1 MEYLEFFSRAT
12 SICKVDTS
20 VLLDMYLAKTDIYT
34 MWSFIL
40 FFFHVAL
47 QMMTFWIPEFKEG
60 LASKISHI
68 YPANSFSSELGV
80 LITKN
85 QISYVYIQ
93 PPTTFAIWKT
103 YLAQCQLVHT
113 NVVKIS
119 KNYTWNLVKWRERPP
134 SFESQNV
141 YELKSFIWSAALVCV
156 ASVVVVTI
164 VVAYLC
170 GWLFE
175 FE

>member
-1 MEYLEFFSRAT
+1 MEYLEFFSRAS
-12 SICKVDTS
+12 SICTVDS
-20 VLLDMYLAKTDIYT
+20 LLKRIYT
-34 MWSFIL
+34 KWSLI
-40 FFFHVAL
+40 FFCGIANDYFL
-47 QMMTFWIPEFKEG
+47 NTWIHRRIGKEDKPHLSG
-60 LASKISHI
+60 KRIQQWIRCADNK
-68 YPANSFSSELGV
+68 
-80 LITKN
+80 KN
-85 QISYVYIQ
+85 LKSLTYIFNHT
-93 PPTTFAIWKT
+93 TTFAKWKT

-119 KNYTWNLVKWRERPP
+119 KNYTWNLVKWRERPS